1 MKIAVIGTLDTKGPE
16 VGFLRDEV
24 SKQGHEPLVID
35 PGILGEPALLA
46 DVTRQQVAQAAGYR
60 LPDLVATGDR
70 QHCQQAMISG
80 MVEIVSRLYDEGQVD
95 GVVAVGGAQG
105 TAMATAAM
113 RVLPVGVPKVM
124 VSTVACGQTTF
135 GPYVGTKDITMIHSV
150 ADILGLNRVTQRI
163 LAQAA
168 AAVGAMASVAAVA
181 DAGRELVAITQA
193 GITTPGVM
201 AIKERL
207 EARGFEVIAFH
218 CNGIGGKA
226 MEALISDGVVK
237 GVIDFSPH
245 EITDLLFGGLMP
257 AMPGRLEA
265 AGQMGI
271 PQIVTPG
278 ATDIRLHGRPEELPA
293 ELRRRACV
301 QHTPTHTHVRTSAQ
315 EMAAVA
321 RTIAERLNA
330 GCGPRA
336 MMIPLRGYSMLNRRG
351 EILYDEESN
360 RAFAEAMEEALLP
373 DVEFITVDAHINDLA
388 FAEATVATFLRLRG
402 EVAESGAETAGSDRA
417 QDPGDEKA

>member
-1 MKIAVIGTLDTKGPE
+1 MKIVVIGTLDTKGPE

-24 SKQGHEPLVID
+24 ARHGPTPLVID
-35 PGILGEPALLA
+35 PGILGEPAIPA
-46 DVTRQQVAQAAGYR
+46 DVSREQVARTGGHE
-60 LPDLVATGDR
+60 LSDLVARGDR
-70 QHCQQAMISG
+70 QECQRVMIDG
-80 MVEIVSRLYDEGQVD
+80 LVKVIDQLHIGGEVD

-113 RVLPVGVPKVM
+113 RTLPVGVPKVM
-124 VSTVACGQTTF
+124 VSTVACGGTPF
-135 GPYVGTKDITMIHSV
+135 GPYVGTKDIAMIHSV
-150 ADILGLNRVTQRI
+150 ADILGLNRVTRRI

-168 AAVGAMASVAAVA
+168 AAVVGMASAKS
-181 DAGRELVAITQA
+181 GPETGQELVAITQA

-207 EARGFEVIAFH
+207 EAMGFEVIAFH
-218 CNGIGGKA
+218 CNGIGGQA
-226 MEALISDGVVK
+226 MEELILDGVVR

-245 EITDLLFGGLMP
+245 EITDLLFDGLMP

-293 ELRRRACV
+293 ELRGRACV
-301 QHTPTHTHVRTSAQ
+301 QHTPTHTHVRTSPD

-321 RTIAERLNA
+321 RFIAERLNA
-330 GCGPRA
+330 ATGPRA
-336 MMIPLRGYSMLNRRG
+336 VMIPLRGYSMLNRQDQV
-351 EILYDEESN
+351 LFDEPSN
-360 RAFAEAMEEALLP
+360 QAFAEAMEGSLSSE
-373 DVEFITVDAHINDLA
+373 VEFIAVDAHINDRA
-388 FAEATVATFLRLRG
+388 FADHVVDAFLRLRG
-402 EVAESGAETAGSDRA
+402 LSTSPVIAEEGKS
-417 QDPGDEKA
+417 PC

>member
-1 MKIAVIGTLDTKGPE
+1 MKIVVIGTLDTKGPE

-24 SKQGHEPLVID
+24 VRRGHDPLVID
-35 PGILGEPALLA
+35 PGILGDPALAA
-46 DVTRQQVAQAAGYR
+46 DVTRQQVAQAAGFE

-70 QHCQQAMISG
+70 QHCQQAMIHG

-113 RVLPVGVPKVM
+113 RALPVGVPKVM

-150 ADILGLNRVTQRI
+150 ADILGLNRVTERI

-181 DAGRELVAITQA
+181 EAGRELVAITQA

-201 AIKERL
+201 AIKEGL
-207 EARGFEVIAFH
+207 EGQGFEVIAFH
-218 CNGIGGKA
+218 CNGIGGQA
-226 MEALISDGVVK
+226 MEALILEGVVK

-278 ATDIRLHGRPEELPA
+278 ATDIRLHGKPEELPP
-293 ELRRRACV
+293 ELRQRACV
-301 QHTPTHTHVRTSAQ
+301 QHTPTHTHVRTSAE

-330 GCGPRA
+330 GRGPRA
-336 MMIPLRGYSMLNRRG
+336 VMIPLRGYSMLNREG
-351 EILYDEESN
+351 EILYDEASN
-360 RAFAEAMEEALLP
+360 RAFAEAMEEALRP
-373 DVEFITVDAHINDLA
+373 AVEFITVDAHINDRA
-388 FAEATVATFLRLRG
+388 FAQETIATFLRLRAQHPG
-402 EVAESGAETAGSDRA
+402 EKRA
-417 QDPGDEKA
+417 

>member
-1 MKIAVIGTLDTKGPE
+1 MKIVVIGTLDTKGPE

-24 SKQGHEPLVID
+24 VKQGHEPLVID
-35 PGILGEPALLA
+35 PGILGEPALPA
-46 DVTRQQVAQAAGYR
+46 DVSRQQVAQAAGFH
-60 LPDLVATGDR
+60 LSELIATGDR
-70 QHCQQAMISG
+70 QHCQQAMTRG
-80 MVEIVSRLYDEGQVD
+80 MVEIVSRLYEEGRVD

-113 RVLPVGVPKVM
+113 RALPVGIPKVM

-135 GPYVGTKDITMIHSV
+135 GPYVGTSDMTMIHSV

-168 AAVGAMASVAAVA
+168 AAVGAMASVAPVPE
-181 DAGRELVAITQA
+181 AGRELVAITQA

-218 CNGIGGKA
+218 CNGIGGQA
-226 MEALISDGVVK
+226 MEALIADGVVK

-271 PQIVTPG
+271 PQVVTPG
-278 ATDIRLHGRPEELPA
+278 ATDIRLHGRPEELPP
-293 ELRRRACV
+293 ELRQRACV

-330 GCGPRA
+330 GHGPRA
-336 MMIPLRGYSMLNRRG
+336 VMIPQRGYSMLNRKG
-351 EILYDEESN
+351 QVLYDEESN
-360 RAFAEAMEEALLP
+360 QAFAEAMEAALQP
-373 DVEFITVDAHINDLA
+373 DVELITVDAHINDLS
-388 FAEATVATFLRLRG
+388 FAKATVATFLRLREAG
-402 EVAESGAETAGSDRA
+402 GESGAEIAGSGRPKS
-417 QDPGDEKA
+417 PGDEPA

>member
-1 MKIAVIGTLDTKGPE
+1 MKIVVVGTLDTKGPE

-24 SKQGHEPLVID
+24 VRRGHDPLVID
-35 PGILGEPALLA
+35 PGILGDPALAA
-46 DVTRQQVAQAAGYR
+46 DVTRQQVAQAAGFE

-70 QHCQQAMISG
+70 QHCQQAMIRG

-113 RVLPVGVPKVM
+113 RALPVGVPKVM

-150 ADILGLNRVTQRI
+150 ADILGLNRVTERI

-181 DAGRELVAITQA
+181 EAGRELVAITQA

-201 AIKERL
+201 DVKEQL
-207 EARGFEVIAFH
+207 EGVGFEVIAFH
-218 CNGIGGKA
+218 CNGIGGQA
-226 MEALISDGVVK
+226 MEALILEGVVK

-278 ATDIRLHGRPEELPA
+278 ATDIRLHGKPEELPP
-293 ELRRRACV
+293 ELRQRACV

-330 GCGPRA
+330 GRGPRA
-336 MMIPLRGYSMLNRRG
+336 VMIPLRGYSMLNREG
-351 EILYDEESN
+351 EILYDEASN
-360 RAFAEAMEEALLP
+360 RAFAEAMEEALRP
-373 DVEFITVDAHINDLA
+373 AVEFITVDAHINDRA
-388 FAEATVATFLRLRG
+388 FAQETIATFLRLRAQHPG
-402 EVAESGAETAGSDRA
+402 EKRA
-417 QDPGDEKA
+417 